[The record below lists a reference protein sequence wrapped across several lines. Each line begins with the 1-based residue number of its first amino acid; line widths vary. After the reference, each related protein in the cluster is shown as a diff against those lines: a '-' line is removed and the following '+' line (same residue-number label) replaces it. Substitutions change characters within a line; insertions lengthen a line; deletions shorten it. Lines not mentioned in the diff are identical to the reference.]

1 MAHRTIPLKHIYPKD
16 RRAMGVLA
24 KSGACSRDTFNKLD
38 ISNNRV
44 KSYQQANLIKEVY
57 VPDKHGTDGSTYYE
71 LTQKGEIFCKQECQI
86 DKFIS
91 NGHAASHNAKV
102 AECLSSLSKKE
113 IDSAISERD
122 IREEFLSERLQE
134 MINQNERDEYEE
146 LLEAIQNQSL
156 SMPDI
161 IYKSE
166 AGTYEAIEVITDAYG
181 KDEIQS
187 KIETCEK
194 MGISIEI
201 VHT

>member
-1 MAHRTIPLKHIYPKD
+1 MARRTIPLKHIYPKD
-16 RRAMGVLA
+16 RRAMSVLA
-24 KSGACSRDTFNKLD
+24 KSGACSKDTLNKLD
-38 ISNNRV
+38 ISNNRI

-57 VPDKHGTDGSTYYE
+57 VPDKHGTGGSTYYE
-71 LTQKGEIFCKQECQI
+71 LTQKGELFCKQECQI

-102 AECLSSLSKKE
+102 AECLSSLTKKE

-122 IREEFLSERLQE
+122 IREEFLTERLQE
-134 MINQNERDEYEE
+134 LLKENQRDEYEE
-146 LLEAIQNQSL
+146 LLDAIRTQSL

-161 IYKSE
+161 IYTTD

>member
-1 MAHRTIPLKHIYPKD
+1 MARKTIPLKHIYPKD
-16 RRAMGVLA
+16 IRAMSVLA
-24 KSGACSRDTFNKLD
+24 KSGACSKDTFSKLD

-57 VPDKHGTDGSTYYE
+57 MPDKHGTGGQSFYE
-71 LTQKGEIFCKQECQI
+71 LTGKGEAFCRNECQI
-86 DKFIS
+86 TNFIS
-91 NGHAASHNAKV
+91 NGHASTHNAKV

-134 MINQNERDEYEE
+134 MLNQNQRDEYEE
-146 LLEAIQNQSL
+146 LLDAIRTQSL

-166 AGTYEAIEVITDAYG
+166 AGTYEAIEVVTDAYG
-181 KDEIQS
+181 NEEIQS